1 MVKDHILFIL
11 LVFISSILFN
21 MSTVFRIL
29 SEFPNNKVI
38 FTDVF
43 FIKAATAFE
52 SAETIPPKF
61 KALYPAV
68 LN

>member
-21 MSTVFRIL
+21 MSTVFCIL
-29 SEFPNNKVI
+29 SAFPSNKVSL
-38 FTDVF
+38 TDVF

-52 SAETIPPKF
+52 SAEIIPS
-61 KALYPAV
+61 KAKPLYPAA

>member
-29 SEFPNNKVI
+29 STFPNNKVSL
-38 FTDVF
+38 TDVF
-43 FIKAATAFE
+43 FIKADTAFE
-52 SAETIPPKF
+52 STETIPPK
-61 KALYPAV
+61 ANVLYPAA

>member
-1 MVKDHILFIL
+1 MAKDHILFIL
-11 LVFISSILFN
+11 LVFMSSILFN

-52 SAETIPPKF
+52 SAETIPPKA
-61 KALYPAV
+61 KPLYPAA

>member
-1 MVKDHILFIL
+1 MP
-11 LVFISSILFN
+11 SILFN

-52 SAETIPPKF
+52 SAETIPPKV